1 MSLRNLVATALVM
14 LFAVSVTV
22 SAQTVGEL
30 RDADKLRIRTWV
42 QPDKNIVPGQ
52 QLNLFIEIATDKWF
66 SGGTRIGRF
75 EVEDAI
81 VLQREKFA
89 VNSTQKE
96 LGQSWT
102 VQMWTLTVYPQRS
115 GPFEIPAI
123 PIRVSIAGKNL
134 ESIVGEIQTN
144 PLSFTTHKPQEL
156 DIADNWV
163 ATSRFEVRE
172 SFNKSI
178 EELKTGDA
186 LVRTINMSAD
196 DLPAMMLPGFAAEEI
211 PGLAIYKKPPSVN
224 DKVNRG
230 DYTAERTEILT
241 YVFEQVGDYE
251 LPPRTFYWWNTASE
265 TLESVILSGHSLSV
279 TNLPG
284 QVTIPDEEEAAAA
297 PSIDIRAIVIN
308 AIMALAVLAIV
319 AFIVRRVSTLIRQ
332 VKLRK
337 PTQATE
343 KQLRREFASACRN
356 NDREKAVGLFYQ
368 WLDYYG
374 DEHFQGSIRA
384 FLTQLNHDKLASVF
398 SNLMQSIYASNQKDN
413 KTELVYFANQ
423 LFKELKQLKRP
434 NIFSRRPV
442 ELRLN

>member
-1 MSLRNLVATALVM
+1 MSLRNFLAATFVI
-14 LFAVSVTV
+14 LFAANVTV

-30 RDADKLRIRTWV
+30 SDADKLRMRTWIE
-42 QPDKNIVPGQ
+42 PDKNIVVGQ

-89 VNSTQKE
+89 VNSSRKE

-115 GPFEIPAI
+115 GLFEIPVI
-123 PIRVSIAGKNL
+123 PVRVSIAGENL
-134 ESIVGEIQTN
+134 ESIVGEIQTS
-144 PLSFTTHKPQEL
+144 PLSFTTHKPEEL

-163 ATSRFEVRE
+163 ATTRFEVRE
-172 SFNKSI
+172 SFNKPI
-178 EELKTGDA
+178 EALKTGDA

-196 DLPAMMLPGFAAEEI
+196 DLPAMMLPGFTAEEI
-211 PGLAIYKKPPSVN
+211 PGLAIYRKPPRVN

-230 DYTAERTEILT
+230 DYIAERTEILT
-241 YVFEQVGDYE
+241 YVFEQAGDYE
-251 LPPRTFYWWNTASE
+251 LPPRTFYWWNTAAE
-265 TLESVILSGHSLSV
+265 TVESIILSGHSLSV

-284 QVTIPDEEEAAAA
+284 QVTVSDEEEVAAV
-297 PSIDIRAIVIN
+297 PGINIKVIVIST
-308 AIMALAVLAIV
+308 IMTLAVLAIV
-319 AFIVRRVSTLIRQ
+319 AFIMRRFGTLIKR

-343 KQLRREFASACRN
+343 KTLRRKFASACRH
-356 NDREKAVGLFYQ
+356 NDQEKAVGLFYQ

-374 DEHFQGSIRA
+374 GEHFQGSIRA
-384 FLTQLNHDKLASVF
+384 FLIEMNHDKLSLLF
-398 SNLMQSIYASNQKDN
+398 NNIMQSIYTSNPKDN
-413 KTELVYFANQ
+413 KTELMDFANQ
-423 LFKELKQLKRP
+423 LFKESKKLNQP
-434 NIFSRRPV
+434 NVFNRRPV

>member
-1 MSLRNLVATALVM
+1 MSLRNLLATTLAI

-22 SAQTVGEL
+22 SAQTVEEL
-30 RDADKLRIRTWV
+30 RDADKLRMRTWIE
-42 QPDKNIVPGQ
+42 PDKNIVAGQ

-66 SGGTRIGRF
+66 SGGTRVGRF

-89 VNSTQKE
+89 VNSSRKE

-115 GPFEIPAI
+115 GLFEIPTI
-123 PIRVSIAGKNL
+123 PIRVSIAGENL
-134 ESIVGEIQTN
+134 ESIVGEIQTS
-144 PLSFTTHKPQEL
+144 PLSFTTHKPEEL

-163 ATSRFEVRE
+163 ATTRFEVRE
-172 SFNKSI
+172 SFNKPI

-196 DLPAMMLPGFAAEEI
+196 DLPAMMLPGFTAEEI
-211 PGLAIYKKPPSVN
+211 PGLAIYRKPPKVN

-230 DYTAERTEILT
+230 DYIAERTEILT
-241 YVFEQVGDYE
+241 YVFEQAGDYA

-265 TLESVILSGHSLSV
+265 TVESIILSGHSLSV

-284 QVTIPDEEEAAAA
+284 QVTVSDEEEAAAVA
-297 PSIDIRAIVIN
+297 SINIKVIVIST
-308 AIMALAVLAIV
+308 IMTLTVLAIV
-319 AFIVRRVSTLIRQ
+319 VFIIRRLGTLIKQ

-337 PTQATE
+337 PTQVTE
-343 KQLRREFASACRN
+343 KILRRKFASACRN
-356 NDREKAVGLFYQ
+356 NDQEKAVGLFYQ

-374 DEHFQGSIRA
+374 DEHFHGSIRA
-384 FLTQLNHDKLASVF
+384 FLIQLNHDKLSLVF
-398 SNLMQSIYASNQKDN
+398 NNIMQSIYTSNQKDS
-413 KTELVYFANQ
+413 KTELMDFANQ
-423 LFKELKQLKRP
+423 LFKELKKLNQP
-434 NIFSRRPV
+434 NVFNRRPI